1 MAEYKTKTPKK
12 ISPRYLENAALYYLE
27 RFSSSSAN
35 LQRVLMR
42 KVDKSL
48 RHHGEP
54 DSDEAA
60 AWVGQVVEKMK
71 AMGYVDDAA
80 YAQTKVRAFHRQ
92 GRSTRAIRQALTAKG
107 VAADLTAEALET
119 FCKEETLTDPDLAAA
134 ATLARKRR
142 LGPYRPKEER
152 GERFNKDLAAL
163 GRAGF
168 DFETARK
175 VLEADNV
182 ENLEEMINSA

>member
-12 ISPRYLENAALYYLE
+12 ISPRYLENAALYYLQ

-35 LQRVLMR
+35 LQKVLMR

-54 DSDEAA
+54 DREEAA
-60 AWVGQVVEKMK
+60 AWVAQVAEKMK
-71 AMGYVDDAA
+71 GLGYVDDAA

-92 GRSTRAIRQALTAKG
+92 GRSARATRQALAAKG
-107 VAADLTAEALET
+107 VPADLTAEALKALSE
-119 FCKEETLTDPDLAAA
+119 EETLTDPDLAAA

-142 LGPYRPKEER
+142 FGPYRPEEER
-152 GERFNKDLAAL
+152 QERFDKDLAAL

-168 DFETARK
+168 DYETARK
-175 VLEADNV
+175 VLEADSV
-182 ENLEEMINSA
+182 EDLEDMI